1 MQLVKVGLCA
11 FGMSGKVFHAPFLK
25 EHPGFFMSAIV
36 ERTKQESQSKYPE
49 TTIYQ
54 SVEEMLQKADI
65 ELVVVNTPVQTHFE
79 YVKMAL
85 EAGKNVIVEK
95 PFTVNVTEAESLVKL
110 AKEKNLFLSV
120 YQNRRFD
127 RDYLQ
132 VQKILNEG
140 KLGNLKEVEIRFDRF
155 RTEPSTKEHKENP
168 QLKGS
173 GALHD
178 LGSHLIDQA
187 IQLFGYPEK
196 LFGDVFSMKGSAF
209 ANDYFE
215 ILLYY
220 KNDFRVRLKSSVF
233 SKEAHYAYILHGDK
247 GSFLQERTDDQEN
260 ELVTGATPTYN
271 EDWTKPLT
279 KPDGILNYL
288 KENSETER
296 ILTSSEPGNYMDYY
310 QEIYEHIVFG
320 SPLPSPAE
328 EIIQNMKIIEAALA
342 SSKEGNLV
350 NLQTFQNKGKH

>member
-36 ERTKQESQSKYPE
+36 ERSKQESKAKYPE
-49 TTIYQ
+49 TTIFR
-54 SVEEMLQKADI
+54 SVEEMLQNADI

-95 PFTVNVTEAESLVKL
+95 PFTVDVSEAEILVNL

-132 VQKILNEG
+132 VQNILEEG
-140 KLGNLKEVEIRFDRF
+140 KLGSLKEVEIRFDRF
-155 RTEPSTKEHKENP
+155 RTEPSAKEHKENP

-173 GALHD
+173 GSVHD

-187 IQLFGYPEK
+187 TQLFGFPEK
-196 LFGDVFSMKGSAF
+196 LFADVFSMKGQAF

-220 KNDFRVRLKSSVF
+220 KNDLRVRLKSSVF
-233 SKEAHYAYILHGDK
+233 SKEAHYAYILHGNK

-260 ELVTGATPTYN
+260 ELVAGAIPTFN
-271 EDWTKPLT
+271 EDWTKPLNE
-279 KPDGILNYL
+279 PDGILNYL
-288 KENSETER
+288 NENSDTKR
-296 ILTSSEPGNYMDYY
+296 ILTSSEPGNYMNYY

-320 SPLPSPAE
+320 YPLPSPGS
-328 EIIQNMKIIEAALA
+328 EIIQNMKIIEASLE
-342 SSKEGNLV
+342 SSKEGQVVDLRD
-350 NLQTFQNKGKH
+350 F

>member
-36 ERTKQESQSKYPE
+36 ERSKDESKEKYPE
-49 TTIYQ
+49 SKIFR
-54 SVEEMLQKADI
+54 SVEEMLANADI
-65 ELVVVNTPVQTHFE
+65 ELVVVNTPVQTHFD
-79 YVKMAL
+79 YVKKAL
-85 EAGKNVIVEK
+85 QAGKNVIVEK
-95 PFTVNVTEAESLVKL
+95 PFTVDISEAEELVKL

-127 RDYLQ
+127 RDFLQ
-132 VQKILNEG
+132 VQHILDEG
-140 KLGNLKEVEIRFDRF
+140 KLGTLKEAEIRFDRF
-155 RTEPSTKEHKENP
+155 RTEPSAKEHKENP

-187 IQLFGYPEK
+187 TQLFGFPEK
-196 LFGDVFSMKGSAF
+196 LFADVFSMKGSDF

-215 ILLYY
+215 IILYY
-220 KNDFRVRLKSSVF
+220 KNNFRARLKSSVF
-233 SKEAHYAYILHGDK
+233 SKEAHNAYILHGDK
-247 GSFLQERTDDQEN
+247 GSFLQERTDDQES
-260 ELVTGATPTYN
+260 ELVSGAIPTYN
-271 EDWTKPLT
+271 KIWTKPLT
-279 KPDGILNYL
+279 KTDGILHYI

-320 SPLPSPAE
+320 ADLPSPGT
-328 EIIQNMKIIEAALA
+328 EIIQNMKIIEAALE
-342 SSKEGNLV
+342 SSSEGKIVELN
-350 NLQTFQNKGKH
+350 N

>member
-36 ERTKQESQSKYPE
+36 ERSKEESKEKYPE
-49 TTIYQ
+49 TTIFR
-54 SVEEMLQKADI
+54 SVEEMLANADI
-65 ELVVVNTPVQTHFE
+65 ELVVVNTPVQTHSE
-79 YVKMAL
+79 YVKKAL

-95 PFTVNVTEAESLVKL
+95 PFTVDVSEAEELVKL

-132 VQKILNEG
+132 VQNILDDG
-140 KLGNLKEVEIRFDRF
+140 KLGTLKEAEIRFDRF
-155 RTEPSTKEHKENP
+155 RTEPSAKEHKENP
-168 QLKGS
+168 ELKGS

-187 IQLFGYPEK
+187 TQLFGFPEK
-196 LFGDVFSMKGSAF
+196 LFADVFSMKGSAF

-220 KNDFRVRLKSSVF
+220 KNNFRVRLKSSVF
-233 SKEAHYAYILHGDK
+233 SKEAHYAYILHGEK
-247 GSFLQERTDDQEN
+247 GSFLQERTDDQES
-260 ELVTGATPTYN
+260 ELVSGTIPIYN

-320 SPLPSPAE
+320 ADLPSPGT
-328 EIIQNMKIIEAALA
+328 EIIQNMKIIEAALE
-342 SSKEGNLV
+342 SSREGKVV
-350 NLQTFQNKGKH
+350 NLLS